1 MHWGACGR
9 VGNAFPRPPGAK
21 KNFAQ
26 VSVTKSYLDAGN
38 FFVLKPKSYLD
49 AGHFSYQWPTICSS
63 APHGGPPPRP
73 PAFNCTLCHSATRP
87 STTLPLQEAVLASA
101 GPSLA
106 TPPAPGLQSIHSG
119 LRQVRFLRKLM
130 PGEGF
135 YMHVL
140 CYLLKALKRYA
151 VPAAIATCC
160 PGSIR
165 ALLTPFLSC
174 GVVLFSLSC
183 IFFRCLAFASR
194 SLPAQGRLKGRKF
207 KSGL

>member
-1 MHWGACGR
+1 MWEGGKR
-9 VGNAFPRPPGAK
+9 VPQPPRAK
-21 KNFAQ
+21 KKSGH
-26 VSVTKSYLDAGN
+26 VSVTKTRRVEVSALPRRVRWKFASL
-38 FFVLKPKSYLD
+38 FMR
-49 AGHFSYQWPTICSS
+49 HCSS
-63 APHGGPPPRP
+63 SPLCGAPPRP

-135 YMHVL
+135 CMHVL
-140 CYLLKALKRYA
+140 CYLLKTLERYA

-165 ALLTPFLSC
+165 ALLASRLFSH
-174 GVVLFSLSC
+174 VVLCSSLCRAYSSGV
-183 IFFRCLAFASR
+183 LH
-194 SLPAQGRLKGRKF
+194 LPHGPY
-207 KSGL
+207 